1 MIDWPLLA
9 DMYYAAPELW
19 FLLAILL
26 STLFVIIILQAIK
39 ILKLKQKNY
48 FLNRDRERY
57 AETLYASRDGYFA
70 FIYPDQKVNDPRQY
84 IVERCSR
91 RLAVIMNLADGT
103 KTSFDTILKHFYKD
117 DAKKI
122 QKYVS
127 LLREEGVSF
136 DDNFILKTAN
146 KYLYLTGTR
155 INGADGNIYCDMIW
169 FRDVSFETA
178 KISSLEKAKTEASST
193 LLQIRDLLDN
203 IPFPLWL
210 RNDKLKIIQYNKKF
224 LEFSGISQSEFA
236 NNKDPEITTPQ
247 GESISKTLAR
257 SAIESNR
264 LKKNNVSIIKNG
276 ERLAMEVF
284 ENPFH
289 AEECLDKIYTAGIL
303 VNINELDEL
312 KRNLKLHQNA
322 QLEILEALGTAF
334 AVFDQNLKLAFY
346 NHAFA
351 NLWQLDEAW
360 LEVQPSYIAFLDTIR
375 DKRLLPEVPDY
386 IMFKNEEQKKF
397 SQIIEP
403 QKDMLHL
410 PNGRT
415 LSRMRA
421 AYPTGGLIFAYEDIT
436 DRLAATSAYNAL
448 LVGQKEML
456 ENLFDAVL
464 IFGTNG
470 RLVFYNKAY
479 LKLWTPPLNLLD
491 SEPNLDEILDS
502 QRGFFDKEENWSS
515 LKEKIAEHLLSMTT
529 KSFSLSGSN
538 NKTIMIS
545 SCNLSDG
552 SMMITY
558 KSPSIN

>member
-1 MIDWPLLA
+1 MVDWSLLV

-19 FLLAILL
+19 YLLMALIILL
-26 STLFVIIILQAIK
+26 LFFILLQTIQ

-70 FIYPDQKVNDPRQY
+70 FIYPDQKINDPRQT
-84 IVERCSR
+84 ITERCSR
-91 RLAVIMNLADGT
+91 RLAVIMNLPNGT
-103 KTSFDTILKHFYKD
+103 KTSFENILMHFYKD

-122 QKYVS
+122 KKYVT

-136 DDNFILKTAN
+136 DDDFVLKTNN
-146 KYLYLTGTR
+146 KYLHLSGTR
-155 INGADGNIYCDMIW
+155 INGIDGNIYCDMIW

-178 KISSLEKAKTEASST
+178 KIVSLEKTKNQAVFT
-193 LLQIRDLLDN
+193 LSQIKDLLDN

-210 RNDKLKIIQYNKKF
+210 RNDSLKIVQYNKKF
-224 LEFSGISQSEFA
+224 LDFCNVNNSE
-236 NNKDPEITTPQ
+236 NQDNENLEIITPQ
-247 GESISKTLAR
+247 GESISKGLAKK
-257 SAIESNR
+257 AINTNRMKSSNV
-264 LKKNNVSIIKNG
+264 NVVKDG

-289 AEECLDKIYTAGIL
+289 AEECLDKLYTAGIMI
-303 VNINELDEL
+303 NINELDEL
-312 KRNLKLHQNA
+312 KRNLKIHQNA
-322 QLEILEALGTAF
+322 QLEILETLGTAF
-334 AVFDQNLKLAFY
+334 AVFDQNFKLSFY

-351 NLWQLDEAW
+351 NLWKLDENW
-360 LEVQPSYIAFLDTIR
+360 LETNPSYAAFLDTLR
-375 DKRLLPEVPDY
+375 DNRLLPEVPDY
-386 IMFKNEEQKKF
+386 IIFKNDEQKKF

-436 DRLAATSAYNAL
+436 DRIAATSAYNAL

-470 RLVFYNKAY
+470 RLVFYNQAY
-479 LKLWTPPLNLLD
+479 IKLWNPPENLLD
-491 SEPNLDEILDS
+491 EEPNLDEILES
-502 QRGFFDKEENWSS
+502 QHTFFDKKEDWHT
-515 LKEKIAEHLLSMTT
+515 LKEKIAEHILSMTT
-529 KSFSLSGSN
+529 KSFILSGN
-538 NKTIMIS
+538 NNQTIMVS
-545 SCNLSDG
+545 SSNLSDG

-558 KSPSIN
+558 KQASIN